1 MTQASTTR
9 PAGRSAVRV
18 LGIRHHGPGSARAVL
33 TALDDLQPDRV
44 LIEGP
49 PEADA
54 LVPLVADPDLV
65 PPVAL
70 LAYRNDTPAAAAFW
84 PFAVFSPEWQA
95 LTWSARHQVPVAFM
109 DLPAAVLLADRSR
122 NGRPR
127 RRQSARSVRTDP
139 IAVLA
144 EVAGYDDPERWWED
158 VIENRRDGDPFDA
171 VTDAMTAVRADRPET
186 DPRTLQREA
195 HMRKTLRAAQKAGA
209 RRIAVVCG
217 AWHAPALIGKLPT
230 VTADNALLRGLPTA
244 KVTATWVPWTHSRL
258 AVLVRLRRWCRLA
271 RLVPAPVHRHRARPG
286 AVDDPLR
293 RGVAPARPADLD
305 RPRHRGRPVGPRPGP
320 AARSPGAGPDRGH
333 RRDPRGA
340 VRGQRDRRRVRP
352 A

>member
-1 MTQASTTR
+1 MTQASTVAGTR
-9 PAGRSAVRV
+9 VRV
-18 LGIRHHGPGSARAVL
+18 LGIRHHGPGSARAVM

-70 LAYRNDTPAAAAFW
+70 LAYRNDNPAAAAFW

-95 LTWSARHQVPVAFM
+95 LTWSANHQVPVAFM
-109 DLPAAVLLADRSR
+109 DLPAAVLLADRSEP
-122 NGRPR
+122 RPVPT
-127 RRQSARSVRTDP
+127 RSVRTDP

-144 EVAGYDDPERWWED
+144 EIAGYDDPERWWED

-195 HMRKTLRAAQKAGA
+195 HMRKTLRAAHKAGA
-209 RRIAVVCG
+209 ERIAVVCG

-244 KVTATWVPWTHSRL
+244 KVTVTWVPWTHSRL
-258 AVLVRLRRWCRLA
+258 AFSSGYGAGVDSPGWYRHLFTDTEHGLERWMTRSA
-271 RLVPAPVHRHRARPG
+271 
-286 AVDDPLR
+286 
-293 RGVAPARPADLD
+293 GVSTPARPAHLN
-305 RPRHRGRPVGPRPGP
+305 RTRHRGRPVGPSPCP
-320 AARSPGAGPDRGH
+320 AARSPGAGSDRGH

-340 VRGQRDRRRVRP
+340 VRRQRNRRRIRP

>member
-1 MTQASTTR
+1 MTRR
-9 PAGRSAVRV
+9 PRPPRARCGCS
-18 LGIRHHGPGSARAVL
+18 GIRHHGPGSARAVL

-54 LVPLVADPDLV
+54 LVSLVADPDLV

-95 LTWSARHQVPVAFM
+95 LTWSARHEVPVAFM
-109 DLPAAVLLADRSR
+109 DLPAAVLLADRSETDA
-122 NGRPR
+122 RPAAT
-127 RRQSARSVRTDP
+127 QQRSVRTDP

-171 VTDAMTAVRADRPET
+171 VADAMTAVRADRPET

-195 HMRKTLRAAQKAGA
+195 QMRKTLRAGQKAGA

-217 AWHAPALIGKLPT
+217 AWHAPALTRQAAHRHRRQHPAAWVADREGDGDLGAVDPFPT
-230 VTADNALLRGLPTA
+230 GL
-244 KVTATWVPWTHSRL
+244 
-258 AVLVRLRRWCRLA
+258 LVRVRRRCRLA
-271 RLVPAPVHRHRARPG
+271 RAG
-286 AVDDPLR
+286 T
-293 RGVAPARPADLD
+293 GTF
-305 RPRHRGRPVGPRPGP
+305 
-320 AARSPGAGPDRGH
+320 SPTPSTAWNGG
-333 RRDPRGA
+333 
-340 VRGQRDRRRVRP
+340 
-352 A
+352 